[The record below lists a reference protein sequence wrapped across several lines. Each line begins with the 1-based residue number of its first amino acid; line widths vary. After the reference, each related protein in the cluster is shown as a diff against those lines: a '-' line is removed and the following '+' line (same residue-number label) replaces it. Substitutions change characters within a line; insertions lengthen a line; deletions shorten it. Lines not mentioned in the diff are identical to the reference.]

1 MMNQASNFELDR
13 ESPVTVLG
21 PDPSD
26 TEALLAMLG
35 RCSRMTLFHRF
46 HGFTDGTDYFGTLL
60 RDRPA
65 DGTLLAWHHSW
76 CVGVAS
82 LAQDAEGKVELGVL
96 IEDAWQHRGI
106 GTQLAA
112 SLLNLAR
119 ADGVTTVHAE
129 VLGDDSFILEA
140 LRRMGPLTVSVGHG
154 TLAIDVE
161 LS

>member
-1 MMNQASNFELDR
+1 
-13 ESPVTVLG
+13 
-21 PDPSD
+21 
-26 TEALLAMLG
+26 
-35 RCSRMTLFHRF
+35 
-46 HGFTDGTDYFGTLL
+46 
-60 RDRPA
+60 
-65 DGTLLAWHHSW
+65 
-76 CVGVAS
+76 VAS